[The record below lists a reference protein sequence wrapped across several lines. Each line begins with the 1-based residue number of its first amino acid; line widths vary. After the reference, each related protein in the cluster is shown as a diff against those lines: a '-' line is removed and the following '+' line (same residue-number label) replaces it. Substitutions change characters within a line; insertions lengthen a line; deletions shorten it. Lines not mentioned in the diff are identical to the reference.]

1 MAIQSSSMTHMKVL
15 LKKDRL
21 TLKRNWSFLVSFVL
35 MPLFLMGFFSFLY
48 NKVSGAKEE
57 EKHNF
62 NCKFLATVKSFVQI
76 VSDLARFV
84 LICVILNFL
93 CFPLR
98 HGLDKAGPP
107 LPTISE

>member
-62 NCKFLATVKSFVQI
+62 NCKSLWPLSGLSCRLCQAW
-76 VSDLARFV
+76 RV
-84 LICVILNFL
+84 LF
-93 CFPLR
+93 
-98 HGLDKAGPP
+98 
-107 LPTISE
+107 